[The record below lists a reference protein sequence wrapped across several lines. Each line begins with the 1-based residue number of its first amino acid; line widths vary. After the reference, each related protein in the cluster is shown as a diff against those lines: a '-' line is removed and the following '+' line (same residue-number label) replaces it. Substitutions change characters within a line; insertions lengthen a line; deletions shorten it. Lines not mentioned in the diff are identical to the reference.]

1 MRWLLAV
8 EFTSVVAFVGAA
20 AWSVAAVPAPI
31 PTIDAAALAAGAT
44 EETWTGVFVEQQ
56 HVGYAVARS
65 APTAD
70 GGTVYHQE
78 SMFRIQAMGN
88 VERVVTAG
96 TAVTNGKGEL
106 VSFDFLLSSP
116 VRIIGRGEVKGTV
129 IHLELD
135 QAGDIQSLDIPVNEP
150 PQLSMTLAGVVRGR
164 QLHPGDHLT
173 VSYFDPITLSNA
185 PMDMIVDAPEPLA
198 NGEVGWWITT
208 KFGAVE
214 TRKLIDENGETLREE
229 SPMGFS
235 AVRMTRAEALDVD
248 AGDPPDMV
256 AMVAVP
262 VTGLTDGRTR
272 TRVSLTISGV
282 DPGKVP
288 NEPPL
293 QSVVGNTVTVSIPA
307 LTDLPNLPVI
317 GEGDTEATLS
327 LPAKNAEMVAKAKEI
342 VGDAPTRLE
351 AVRRLNTFVHDYVQ
365 KVPTI
370 GVPNGLEVLHAARGD
385 CNEHTALFV
394 SLARAAG
401 IPSRIAAGLVHSDR
415 LGDAFY
421 YHAWPEVRLGGP
433 TDWVPVDPTFGEFP
447 ADATHLKLVTGDL
460 DRQVEIMGV
469 MGRIHL
475 DLVEAR

>member
-8 EFTSVVAFVGAA
+8 EITSVLAFVGAA
-20 AWSVAAVPAPI
+20 VWMVSAVPAAI
-31 PTIDAAALAAGAT
+31 ATIDASALATGPTAEA
-44 EETWTGVFVEQQ
+44 WTGIFIEDQ

-65 APTAD
+65 AATAD
-70 GGTVYHQE
+70 GGVVYHQE

-88 VERVVTAG
+88 VERIVTAG

-106 VSFDFLLSSP
+106 VTFDFLLSSP
-116 VRIIGRGEVKGTV
+116 VRIIGRGEVDGTV

-135 QAGDIQSLDIPVNEP
+135 QAGEVQSLDIPIHAP

-164 QLHPGDHLT
+164 QLHPGDRFT
-173 VSYFDPITLSNA
+173 VAYFDPITLSNA

-208 KFGAVE
+208 RFGAVE
-214 TRKLIDENGETLREE
+214 TRKLIDEDGETLREE
-229 SPMGFS
+229 SAMGFS
-235 AVRMTRAEALDVD
+235 AVRMTRQDAMKVD

-262 VTGLTDGRTR
+262 VSGLTEGRTR
-272 TRVSLTISGV
+272 THLTLTVSGI
-282 DPGKVP
+282 DPAKVP

-293 QSVVGNTVTVSIPA
+293 QTVHGHTITISIPSLA
-307 LTDLPNLPVI
+307 ELPSLPI
-317 GEGDTEATLS
+317 AGEGDTEATLS
-327 LPAKNAEMVAKAKEI
+327 LPSTNAEIIAKSREI
-342 VGDAPTRLE
+342 VGDAEDRLE
-351 AVRRLNTFVHDYVQ
+351 AARRLNTFVHDYVQ

-370 GVPNGLEVLHAARGD
+370 GVPNGLEVLHSARGD

-401 IPSRIAAGLVHSDR
+401 IPARIAAGLVHSDR
-415 LGDAFY
+415 LGDAFF

-469 MGRIHL
+469 MGRIRL